1 MLNTIAGSLRDKTTA
16 LSYAMYIEGPLVI
29 GFAIQLLWL
38 FLLFFQASFFFEGYR
53 YVDETQ
59 CVILSL
65 AFLIVFP
72 ATCFAVGYYREKVT
86 KYLRRKSVHFLMGLC
101 GTVGLLCAGSIML
114 TKGEAPFALALAGT
128 VLTSFA
134 CAPSTLIWG
143 EAARRRDQ
151 SILAIATIL
160 SLLLAFVF
168 ILVLSYLAEASAVG
182 ITVVACLCPLF
193 SVVFVYKAQHDN
205 ESYFKPQEFVTL
217 PDGTTRAKE
226 GKAWVETFHDLRI
239 SKRAFALRLGKSAV
253 PFGIVYGSLLLECY
267 RSLLEKTPITL
278 DFPVE
283 TLCPL
288 IAILL
293 FTGLFFWPYRHEDG
307 SYASHQLVPFL
318 LVFLLFSC
326 SQGLLDAGNPN
337 YTCIAVLALASIV
350 FWLYPAELTMRY
362 RVSSM
367 ITFGFF
373 NGFLTLG
380 LLAVFVFN
388 VFVPLESIPY
398 YLITLARIVLLLFGY
413 ISLVTNDQMREIA
426 TLATAQEERHLS
438 SDSLKAHRAPFTQR
452 CHLVADTFLLSQRE
466 LEILCLLAKG
476 RNAAYVQK
484 ELVISEGTVRTH
496 MRNIYRKLDVHS
508 QQELMDLVDT
518 IDRQSTSPAR

>member
-1 MLNTIAGSLRDKTTA
+1 MINTIAGSLRDKATA
-16 LSYAMYIEGPLVI
+16 LSYALYIEGPLVV

-38 FLLFFQASFFFEGYR
+38 FILFFQAPFFLDGYH
-53 YVDETQ
+53 YLDESRSTL
-59 CVILSL
+59 LSL
-65 AFLIVFP
+65 SFLVVFP
-72 ATCFAVGYYREKVT
+72 ATCFAIGYYRDRVT
-86 KYLRRKSVHFLMGLC
+86 KYLRKKSVHFLMGLC
-101 GTVGLLCAGSIML
+101 GAVGMLGTGSIML
-114 TKGEAPFALALAGT
+114 TGGEAPFALALAGA

-134 CAPSTLIWG
+134 CAPSTLLWG

-160 SLLLAFVF
+160 SLLLAFAF
-168 ILVLSYLAEASAVG
+168 ILALAYFAEAGTLG
-182 ITVVACLCPLF
+182 IVIVACMCPLF
-193 SVVFVYKAQHDN
+193 SVVFAYKAQHDN

-226 GKAWVETFHDLRI
+226 GKAWVETFHNLRI

-253 PFGIVYGSLLLECY
+253 PFGIVYGSLLLEGY
-267 RSLLEKTPITL
+267 RSLLWKTPL
-278 DFPVE
+278 VNDFPVE

-288 IAILL
+288 MAVLL

-318 LVFLLFSC
+318 LVFVLFSC
-326 SQGLLDAGNPN
+326 SQGLFDAGSPN
-337 YTCIAVLALASIV
+337 YACVALLALASVV

-380 LLAVFVFN
+380 LLAVFAVNAFL
-388 VFVPLESIPY
+388 PLEAIPY
-398 YLITLARIVLLLFGY
+398 YLITLARIALLLLGY
-413 ISLVTNDQMREIA
+413 LSLVTNDQMREIA
-426 TLATAQEERHLS
+426 TLATAQTEETPS
-438 SDSLKAHRAPFTQR
+438 PDSPKAHRAPFTQR

-518 IDRQSTSPAR
+518 IDRQPASPTR

>member
-1 MLNTIAGSLRDKTTA
+1 MSSLGITIAS
-16 LSYAMYIEGPLVI
+16 
-29 GFAIQLLWL
+29 
-38 FLLFFQASFFFEGYR
+38 
-53 YVDETQ
+53 
-59 CVILSL
+59 
-65 AFLIVFP
+65 
-72 ATCFAVGYYREKVT
+72 
-86 KYLRRKSVHFLMGLC
+86 
-101 GTVGLLCAGSIML
+101 
-114 TKGEAPFALALAGT
+114 
-128 VLTSFA
+128 
-134 CAPSTLIWG
+134 
-143 EAARRRDQ
+143 
-151 SILAIATIL
+151 
-160 SLLLAFVF
+160 
-168 ILVLSYLAEASAVG
+168 
-182 ITVVACLCPLF
+182 CLCPLF

-226 GKAWVETFHDLRI
+226 GKTWVETFHDLRI

-253 PFGIVYGSLLLECY
+253 PFGIVYGSLLLEGY
-267 RSLLEKTPITL
+267 HSLLWKTPITL

-283 TLCPL
+283 TICPL

-307 SYASHQLVPFL
+307 SYASHRLVPFL

-326 SQGLLDAGNPN
+326 SQGLFDAGSPN
-337 YTCIAVLALASIV
+337 YTCVAVLALASIV

-380 LLAVFVFN
+380 LLAVFAVNLFL
-388 VFVPLESIPY
+388 PLASVPY
-398 YLITLARIVLLLFGY
+398 YLVTLVRLALLLLGY

-426 TLATAQEERHLS
+426 TLATAQAEES
-438 SDSLKAHRAPFTQR
+438 PSTNSPKTHRAPFTQR

-518 IDRQSTSPAR
+518 IDRQQASSAR

>member
-1 MLNTIAGSLRDKTTA
+1 MLNTNAGAFRNKTTA
-16 LSYAMYIEGPLVI
+16 LSNAVYIESPLVI
-29 GFAIQLLWL
+29 GFAVQLFWL
-38 FLLFFQASFFFEGYR
+38 FILFFQAFFLYDNARAINELQFVSLG
-53 YVDETQ
+53 
-59 CVILSL
+59 LS
-65 AFLIVFP
+65 FLIVFP
-72 ATCFAVGYYREKVT
+72 ATCFAIGYYRDRVT
-86 KYLRRKSVHFLMGLC
+86 RYLRKKSVHFLMGLC
-101 GTVGLLCAGSIML
+101 GAIGMLCAGSVML
-114 TKGEAPFALALAGT
+114 SDVQAPFALALAGT
-128 VLTSFA
+128 VLASFA
-134 CAPSTLIWG
+134 CAPATLLWG

-151 SILAIATIL
+151 SKLALATIL
-160 SLLLAFVF
+160 SLLLAFAL
-168 ILVLSYLAEASAVG
+168 ILALAYFVETSPFGAVV
-182 ITVVACLCPLF
+182 IACLGPLF

-226 GKAWVETFHDLRI
+226 GKAWVEAFHNLRI

-253 PFGIVYGSLLLECY
+253 PFGIVYGSLLLEGY
-267 RSLLEKTPITL
+267 RSLLWKAPLTQ

-288 IAILL
+288 LAILL
-293 FTGLFFWPYRHEDG
+293 FTGLFFWPYRNEDG
-307 SYASHQLVPFL
+307 SYASHRLVPFL

-337 YTCIAVLALASIV
+337 YTCIALLALASVV
-350 FWLYPAELTMRY
+350 FWLYPAELTMKY
-362 RVSSM
+362 RISSM

-373 NGFLTLG
+373 NGFLVLG
-380 LLAVFVFN
+380 LLAVFVAN
-388 VFVPLESIPY
+388 SLMPLDSIPY
-398 YLITLARIVLLLFGY
+398 YLITLVRLALVTLGFL
-413 ISLVTNDQMREIA
+413 SLVTNEQMREIA
-426 TLATAQEERHLS
+426 TLANSQTEERAS
-438 SDSLKAHRAPFTQR
+438 SDWPQRRRAPFSER

-476 RNAAYVQK
+476 RNAAHVQK

-518 IDRQSTSPAR
+518 IEHH

>member
-1 MLNTIAGSLRDKTTA
+1 MLNANAESLREKATA
-16 LSYAMYIEGPLVI
+16 LSNALYLESPLVL

-38 FLLFFQASFFFEGYR
+38 FILFFQASFYFDNLHAIDKPHYLLL
-53 YVDETQ
+53 T
-59 CVILSL
+59 L
-65 AFLIVFP
+65 AFLIAFP

-86 KYLRRKSVHFLMGLC
+86 AQLRKKSVHFLTGLC
-101 GTVGLLCAGSIML
+101 GTIGMLCASCIVLSAGQ
-114 TKGEAPFALALAGT
+114 APFALALAGT
-128 VLTSFA
+128 VLASVA
-134 CAPSTLIWG
+134 CAPSTLLWG

-160 SLLLAFVF
+160 SLLLAFAF
-168 ILVLSYLAEASAVG
+168 ILVMAYLTEVSSAS

-205 ESYFKPQEFVTL
+205 ESYFKPQEFVVL
-217 PDGTTRAKE
+217 PDGTKRAKE
-226 GKAWVETFHDLRI
+226 GKAWVETFHNLRI
-239 SKRAFALRLGKSAV
+239 SKRAFALRLGKSAL
-253 PFGIVYGSLLLECY
+253 PFGIVYGSFLLEGY
-267 RSLLEKTPITL
+267 RSLLWKAPLTQ
-278 DFPVE
+278 DFPFE
-283 TLCPL
+283 TICPL

-293 FTGLFFWPYRHEDG
+293 FTGLFFWPFRSDDG
-307 SYASHQLVPFL
+307 SYASHRLVPFF

-326 SQGLLDAGNPN
+326 SQSFFDAGNPN
-337 YTCIAVLALASIV
+337 YACVALLALASV
-350 FWLYPAELTMRY
+350 AFWLYPAELTTRY

-373 NGFLTLG
+373 NGFLTIG
-380 LLAVFVFN
+380 LLAVFVLN
-388 VFVPLESIPY
+388 VFVPLETIPY
-398 YLITLARIVLLLFGY
+398 LPVTLVRLALLLLGY
-413 ISLVTNDQMREIA
+413 VSLVTNDQMREIA
-426 TLATAQEERHLS
+426 TLASPQAEELAHKS
-438 SDSLKAHRAPFTQR
+438 GEKPHRAHFSER

-518 IDRQSTSPAR
+518 VGRRPTGPAR

>member
-1 MLNTIAGSLRDKTTA
+1 MFNAIAGSLRDKATA
-16 LSYAMYIEGPLVI
+16 LSYAMYIESPLVI
-29 GFAIQLLWL
+29 GFAIQLFWL
-38 FLLFFQASFFFEGYR
+38 FILFFQASFFSDSYHYLDEAH
-53 YVDETQ
+53 YVL
-59 CVILSL
+59 LSL
-65 AFLIVFP
+65 AFLIAFP
-72 ATCFAVGYYREKVT
+72 AACFLVGYYREKVT
-86 KYLRRKSVHFLMGLC
+86 KYLRKKSVHFLMGLC
-101 GTVGLLCAGSIML
+101 GTLGMLGASSIML
-114 TKGEAPFALALAGT
+114 TKGDAPFALALAGT

-134 CAPSTLIWG
+134 CAPTTLLWG

-160 SLLLAFVF
+160 SLLLAFAF
-168 ILVLSYLAEASAVG
+168 ILLLAYFAEMSSLG
-182 ITVVACLCPLF
+182 ITIASCLCPLF

-226 GKAWVETFHDLRI
+226 GKTWVETFHDLSI

-253 PFGIVYGSLLLECY
+253 PFGIVYGSLLLEGY
-267 RSLLEKTPITL
+267 HSLLWKTPITL

-283 TLCPL
+283 TICPL
-288 IAILL
+288 IAVLL

-307 SYASHQLVPFL
+307 SYASHRLVPFL
-318 LVFLLFSC
+318 LVFVLFSC
-326 SQGLLDAGNPN
+326 SQGLFDAGSPN
-337 YTCIAVLALASIV
+337 YTCVAVLALASIV

-380 LLAVFVFN
+380 LLAVFAVNLFL
-388 VFVPLESIPY
+388 PLASVPY
-398 YLITLARIVLLLFGY
+398 YLVTLVRLALLLLGY

-426 TLATAQEERHLS
+426 TLATAQAEES
-438 SDSLKAHRAPFTQR
+438 PSTNSPKTHRAPFTQR

-466 LEILCLLAKG
+466 LEILSLLAKG

-518 IDRQSTSPAR
+518 IDRQQASSAR